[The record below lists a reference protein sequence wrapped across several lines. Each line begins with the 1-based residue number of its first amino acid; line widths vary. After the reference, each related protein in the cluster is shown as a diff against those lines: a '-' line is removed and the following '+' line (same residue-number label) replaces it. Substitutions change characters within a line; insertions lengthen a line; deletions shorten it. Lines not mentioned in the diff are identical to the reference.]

1 MPPNALFHGNI
12 MAMLFYSSPLMRI
25 ADFIQ
30 WRFFTLLTGST
41 GVSTSDYFM
50 PLPYYCHEIAM
61 HNRPPCA
68 TSSAYI
74 THANTAR
81 IAPAPRLAINPCPPS
96 TISHATARR
105 QREAKKGHFCHPVPA
120 LAKPYPAH
128 SQPQVNV
135 FSELSGQR
143 IY

>member
-61 HNRPPCA
+61 HNRPLCVP
-68 TSSAYI
+68 SSAYL

-81 IAPAPRLAINPCPPS
+81 IAPAPRSAINPCRIHDQ
-96 TISHATARR
+96 ISPFKAARR
-105 QREAKKGHFCHPVPA
+105 GGISWIFVLCPKFRPLESWLRPTKPMDIG
-120 LAKPYPAH
+120 LARGY
-128 SQPQVNV
+128 S
-135 FSELSGQR
+135 
-143 IY
+143 I